1 MPDARKSDG
10 LVLASTLRVRE
21 SPFWDGALEAG
32 VKSASVYNH
41 MYLPCVFKSLD
52 DDYRHLKRHVQLWDV
67 GCQRQVEIRGPDA
80 ARLVQMMVPRPIAGT
95 PVGRCKYVPAVDW
108 DGRLLNDP
116 VLIKLAEDR
125 FWLSIADSDLALYA
139 LGVAAGAELD
149 VAVFEPD
156 VSPLGIQGP
165 KARQLVERMFG
176 AEPGGLRF
184 FGFCFVE
191 FAGKRHVISRTGWT
205 KQDGF
210 EIFVDGHECGKPI
223 WNALMEAGT
232 DLGARAGCPNYTERI
247 EGGLLSYG
255 SDITREHTP
264 FEAGLEAYCDA
275 EAATGCLGRD
285 ALLREQ
291 ETGPKRQIR
300 SLSIGGGRVPL
311 CVRPWP
317 ATCNGRHAGKITA
330 ASWSPDYDTNVA
342 IGMIESDYWDAGS
355 ELEIA
360 LPGETRIATV
370 QPGSFN

>member
-1 MPDARKSDG
+1 MSEARRFDSLG
-10 LVLASTLRVRE
+10 LASTLRVRE
-21 SPFWDGALEAG
+21 SPFWECALEAG

-41 MYLPCVFKSLD
+41 MYLPCVFESLD

-80 ARLVQMMVPRPIAGT
+80 ARLVQMMVPRLIAET
-95 PVGRCKYVPAVDW
+95 PVGRCRYAPAVDR

-125 FWLSIADSDLALYA
+125 FRLSISDSDLALYA

-149 VAVFEPD
+149 VAVFEPN

-165 KARQLVERMFG
+165 KAGQLVERVFG
-176 AEPGGLRF
+176 PEPGGLPF

-191 FAGKRHVISRTGWT
+191 FSGKRHIISRTGWS
-205 KQDGF
+205 KQGGF
-210 EIFVDGHECGKPI
+210 EIFVDGRECGKSI
-223 WNALMEAGT
+223 WTALMAAGAE
-232 DLGARAGCPNYTERI
+232 LGARAGCPNYTERI

-264 FEAGLEAYCDA
+264 FEAGLAAFCDP

-285 ALLREQ
+285 ALLREL

-300 SLSIGGGRVPL
+300 SLSIGGRRVPV
-311 CVRPWP
+311 CDRPWP
-317 ATCNGRHAGKITA
+317 ALRNGRHAGNITA
-330 ASWSPDYDTNVA
+330 ASWSPEYETNVA
-342 IGMIESDYWDAGS
+342 IGMIESDYWDAGT
-355 ELEIA
+355 ELEIG
-360 LPGETRIATV
+360 LPGETRMATV